1 MNCFWTKDMLGGCS
15 CCGVAEGRQEVGGQ
29 QAQVGSLRAGE
40 RGVSKM
46 SSKGR
51 VMGFRRRW
59 KALAGLLGSCLER
72 RKM

>member
-1 MNCFWTKDMLGGCS
+1 MNCFWKKDMLGGWI
-15 CCGVAEGRQEVGGQ
+15 CGVVEDRQEAGGQ
-29 QAQVGSLRAGE
+29 QAQVGSLRAGA

-59 KALAGLLGSCLER
+59 KALLCLLGIVA
-72 RKM
+72 MV

>member
-15 CCGVAEGRQEVGGQ
+15 CGGVAEDKQEAGGQ

-59 KALAGLLGSCLER
+59 KALFCLSDFVITT
-72 RKM
+72 

>member
-1 MNCFWTKDMLGGCS
+1 MLGGWS
-15 CCGVAEGRQEVGGQ
+15 CGAAEVKQEAGGQ
-29 QAQVGSLRAGE
+29 QAQVGSLKAGE

-59 KALAGLLGSCLER
+59 KALFVVVRILLWTG
-72 RKM
+72 

>member
-1 MNCFWTKDMLGGCS
+1 MNCFWKKDMLGGRS
-15 CCGVAEGRQEVGGQ
+15 CGRCVEVWQEAGGQ
-29 QAQVGSLRAGE
+29 QAQVGSLRAGA

-59 KALAGLLGSCLER
+59 KALLCLLEFVA
-72 RKM
+72 MV